1 MTLFIV
7 RRLLQG
13 VFVIVAMSVVVFVGI
28 YLIGNPVDILINPQA
43 SIELKQATIERLG
56 LDLPLP
62 LQYFRFVAGALQGD
76 LGQSYVY
83 SVSAF
88 SLIGT
93 ALPATLEL
101 AFSGLFIALV
111 IGIPLGM
118 WAGYRPNHWSSK
130 VIMGFSIL
138 GFSLPTFWVGL
149 MMILVFSVEL
159 GILPSGGRGDTVS
172 VLGVEFSFLT
182 LDGLSHLV
190 LPAFNLA
197 LFKLGLV
204 IRLVRASMQETL
216 KQDYIRFA
224 RAKGLRER
232 DVVGVHAFRNILLP
246 LTTVI
251 GLEFGSLVAFAV
263 VTETIFAWPGMGRLI
278 INSIG
283 VLDRPV
289 IVAYLMMTAVIF
301 VIINLI
307 VDIAYSFLDP
317 RVRME
322 GNN

>member
-1 MTLFIV
+1 MTLFIF
-7 RRLLQG
+7 RRILQG
-13 VFVIVAMSVVVFVGI
+13 AFVILAMSVVVFIGV
-28 YLIGNPVDILINPQA
+28 YMIGNPIDILINPEA
-43 SIELKQATIERLG
+43 PPEVRQATIERLG
-56 LDLPLP
+56 LDQSLPM
-62 LQYFRFVAGALQGD
+62 QYWRFASGALQGD
-76 LGQSYVY
+76 LGQSYIY
-83 SVSAF
+83 NIPAF
-88 SLIGT
+88 SLIAQ

-101 AFSGLFIALV
+101 AFTGLFIALTL
-111 IGIPLGM
+111 GIPLGM
-118 WAGYRPNHWSSK
+118 WAGYRPQHWTSK
-130 VIMGFSIL
+130 LIMGMSIL

-159 GILPSGGRGDTVS
+159 GILPSGGRGDTVA
-172 VLGVEFSFLT
+172 VFGVEFSFLT
-182 LDGLSHLV
+182 LNGLSHLI

-216 KQDYIRFA
+216 KQDFIRFA
-224 RAKGLRER
+224 RAKGLRQR
-232 DVVGVHAFRNILLP
+232 DVVGTHAFRNILLP
-246 LTTVI
+246 LTTVV

-289 IVAYLMMTAVIF
+289 IVAYLMMTALIF
-301 VIINLI
+301 VVINLL

-317 RVRME
+317 RVRLE
-322 GNN
+322 GEQ

>member
-1 MTLFIV
+1 MTLFIF
-7 RRLLQG
+7 RRILQG
-13 VFVIVAMSVVVFVGI
+13 AFVILAMSVVVFIGV
-28 YLIGNPVDILINPQA
+28 YMIGNPIDILINPEA
-43 SIELKQATIERLG
+43 PPEVRQATIERLG

-62 LQYFRFVAGALQGD
+62 VQYWRFAIGALQGD
-76 LGQSYVY
+76 LGQSYIY
-83 SVSAF
+83 NIPAF
-88 SLIGT
+88 SLIAQ

-101 AFSGLFIALV
+101 AFTGLFLALAL
-111 IGIPLGM
+111 GIPLGM
-118 WAGYRPNHWSSK
+118 WAGYRPRHWTSK
-130 VIMGFSIL
+130 LIMGFSIL

-159 GILPSGGRGDTVS
+159 GVLPSGGRGDTVA
-172 VLGVEFSFLT
+172 VFGVEFSFLT
-182 LDGLSHLV
+182 LDGLSHLI

-216 KQDYIRFA
+216 KQDFIRFA
-224 RAKGLRER
+224 RAKGLRQR
-232 DVVGVHAFRNILLP
+232 DVVGTHAFRNILLP
-246 LTTVI
+246 LTTVV

-289 IVAYLMMTAVIF
+289 IVAYLMMTALIF
-301 VIINLI
+301 VVINLL

-317 RVRME
+317 RVRLE
-322 GNN
+322 GEQ